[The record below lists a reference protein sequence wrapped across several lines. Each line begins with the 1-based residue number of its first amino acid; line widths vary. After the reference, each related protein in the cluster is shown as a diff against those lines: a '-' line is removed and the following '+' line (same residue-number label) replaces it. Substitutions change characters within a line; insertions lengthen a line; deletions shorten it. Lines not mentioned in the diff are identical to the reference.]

1 MEKAGLVSLAG
12 YLPGTALSVSQSE
25 KLCTY
30 LREQTVLNEDYVKM
44 IEGEQKMPGFV
55 ETNHDGWISQPWY
68 EEWLMQLPEKKRKDP
83 FQGAEERRRVPMDP
97 VSVRKSRNPHPMLP
111 SDAETIAGAMA
122 LLKWGKP
129 KEEIDLVLVH
139 SQVQDRPLPSNASL
153 VQHKLQLTNAGAYSV
168 DSCCSTFV
176 TLVEVASALVN
187 AGVKKNVLVVNS
199 ILDSMINDKSTYY
212 SICTG
217 DAACAA
223 VITKVEDG
231 CGYEGSFSLSRGEL
245 HDGIVFHRRS
255 PLLHVEVSNQPSFEQ
270 DFVTFLNP
278 EACRTI
284 GAKATEYLENVVN
297 KLVEKTGIETKEADF
312 LVTHQP
318 VAWAP
323 FAWRDSLGFK
333 PEQHLNTYPKFGNI
347 ATCSVPTNLL
357 LAIENGMVKEGQRV
371 LMASSGAGENHI
383 ALYEKLSSELVRNV
397 LSF

>member
-1 MEKAGLVSLAG
+1 MKNAGLVSLAG
-12 YLPGTALSVSQSE
+12 YLPGTSLSEVQSK
-25 KLCTY
+25 KLCAY
-30 LREQTVLNEDYVKM
+30 LREHTILKEDYVSM
-44 IEGEQKMPGFV
+44 IETEQKMPGYV
-55 ETNHDGWISQPWY
+55 ESNYDGWISQPWY

-97 VSVRKSRNPHPMLP
+97 MSVRKSTHPHPMLP

-129 KEEIDLVLVH
+129 KEEIDLVMVH

-153 VQHKLQLTNAGAYSV
+153 VQHKLQLTNAGAYSL

-187 AGVKKNVLVVNS
+187 AGIKKNILVVNS

-223 VITKVEDG
+223 VISKVDD
-231 CGYEGSFSLSRGEL
+231 CYGYEGSYSLSRGEL

-255 PLLHVEVSNQPSFEQ
+255 PLLNVEVSCQPSFEQ

-297 KLVEKTGIETKEADF
+297 KLVEKTGIPVKEADF

-323 FAWRDSLGFK
+323 MAWRDSLGFT
-333 PEQHLNTYPKFGNI
+333 PQQHLSTYEKYGNI
-347 ATCSVPTNLL
+347 ATCSVPANLL
-357 LAIENGMVKEGQRV
+357 LAIETGMVKAGQRV

-383 ALYEKLSSELVRNV
+383 ALYEKLSAQLVDNV

>member
-1 MEKAGLVSLAG
+1 MKRAGLVSLAG
-12 YLPGTALSVSQSE
+12 YLPGTDLTSAQVQKLS
-25 KLCTY
+25 KY
-30 LREQTVLNEDYVKM
+30 LRENTYLNEEYVTM
-44 IEGEQKMPGFV
+44 LVEEQKLPGYI
-55 ETNHDGWISQPWY
+55 ETNYDGWISKPWY
-68 EEWLMQLPEKKRKDP
+68 EAWVNQLPEKKRSDP
-83 FQGAEERRRVPMDP
+83 FQGAEERRRVPLDP
-97 VSVRKSRNPHPMLP
+97 ISVKKSTHPHPMLP

-129 KEEIDLVLVH
+129 KEDIDLVLVH

-176 TLVEVASALVN
+176 TLVEIASALVN
-187 AGVKKNVLVVNS
+187 AGIKKNVLIVNS

-223 VITKVEDG
+223 VVTAVDAEY
-231 CGYEGSFSLSRGEL
+231 GYEGSFSLSRGEL

-255 PLLHVEVSNQPSFEQ
+255 PMLHVEVSNQPSFAQE
-270 DFVTFLNP
+270 FVTFLNA

-284 GAKATEYLENVVN
+284 GAKATEYLSHVVD
-297 KLVEKTGIETKEADF
+297 KLVEKTGISVDKADF

-323 FAWRDSLGFK
+323 MAWRDSLGFK
-333 PEQHLNTYPKFGNI
+333 PEQHYSSYEKYGNI
-347 ATCSVPTNLL
+347 ATCSVPANLL
-357 LAIENGMVKEGQRV
+357 HAIETGMLKPGARI

-383 ALYEKLSSELVRNV
+383 ALYEKASPELIDNV

>member
-1 MEKAGLVSLAG
+1 MKRAGMVSLSG
-12 YLPGTALSVSQSE
+12 YLPGTELKPNQVES
-25 KLCTY
+25 LCAY
-30 LREQTVLNEDYVKM
+30 LREHTHLSEEYVKM
-44 IEGEQKMPGFV
+44 IENEQKLPGSV
-55 ETNHDGWISQPWY
+55 ETNFDGWISQPWY
-68 EEWLMQLPEKKRKDP
+68 EAWLNQLPEKKRKDP
-83 FQGAEERRRVPMDP
+83 FQGAEERRRVPNDP
-97 VSVRKSRNPHPMLP
+97 YSVRNSTHPHPMLP

-122 LLKWGKP
+122 ILKWGKP

-153 VQHKLQLTNAGAYSV
+153 VQHKLMLSNAGAYSV

-176 TLVEVASALVN
+176 TLVEVASALIN
-187 AGVKKNVLVVNS
+187 AGIKKNILVVNS

-223 VITKVEDG
+223 VITAVDKEY
-231 CGYEGSFSLSRGEL
+231 GYEGSYSLSRGEL

-255 PLLHVEVSNQPSFEQ
+255 PMLHVEVSNQPDYAQ
-270 DFVTFLNP
+270 DCVTFLNA
-278 EACRTI
+278 EACRQI

-297 KLVEKTGIETKEADF
+297 KLVEKTGITTDKADF

-323 FAWRDSLGFK
+323 QAWRDSLGFK
-333 PEQHLNTYPKFGNI
+333 PDQHLSTYEKYGNI

-357 LAIENGMVKEGQRV
+357 RAIESGMVKGGQRV
-371 LMASSGAGENHI
+371 LLASSGAGENHI
-383 ALYEKLSSELVRNV
+383 ALYEVLSPELVKNV

>member
-1 MEKAGLVSLAG
+1 MKKAALVSLAG
-12 YLPGTALSVSQSE
+12 YLPGTDLLERQAK
-25 KLCTY
+25 KLGDY
-30 LREQTVLNEDYVKM
+30 LRDNTLLKKEYIAM
-44 IEGEQKMPGFV
+44 IEGEQKLPGYV
-55 ETNHDGWISQPWY
+55 ETNYDGWISQPWY
-68 EEWLMQLPEKKRKDP
+68 DAWLQQLPEKKRSNP

-97 VSVRKSRNPHPMLP
+97 TSVRTSTHPHPMLP

-153 VQHKLQLTNAGAYSV
+153 VQHKLQLTNAGAYTV

-176 TLVEVASALVN
+176 TMVEVASALVN

-223 VITKVEDG
+223 VITAVEG
-231 CGYEGSFSLSRGEL
+231 EYGYEGSFSLSRGEL
-245 HDGIVFHRRS
+245 HDGIVFHHRS
-255 PLLHVEVSNQPSFEQ
+255 PMLHADVSCQPSYAQ
-270 DFVTFLNP
+270 DFVTFMNP

-284 GAKATEYLENVVN
+284 GAKATEYLEYA
-297 KLVEKTGIETKEADF
+297 VEQLEKKTRITRSQAQF

-318 VAWAP
+318 VGWAP
-323 FAWRDSLGFK
+323 LAWRDSLGFT
-333 PEQHLNTYPKFGNI
+333 PSQHLCTYEKYGNI

-357 LAIENGMVKEGQRV
+357 LSIERGMVKAGQRV

-383 ALYEKLSSELVRNV
+383 ALYETLSPELEKNV
-397 LSF
+397 LDF